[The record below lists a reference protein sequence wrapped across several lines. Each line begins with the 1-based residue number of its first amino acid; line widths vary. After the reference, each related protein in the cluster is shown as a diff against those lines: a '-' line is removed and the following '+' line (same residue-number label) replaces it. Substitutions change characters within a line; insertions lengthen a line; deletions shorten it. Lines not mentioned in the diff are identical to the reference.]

1 MTLEALRGLGFL
13 GAEAFEAVPA
23 PDVPAFDVLFLAG
36 AAVLLLRAQLL
47 LEQRPSIIS
56 EPHPQNSAN
65 EITP

>member
-36 AAVLLLRAQLL
+36 AAVLLLRASSCW
-47 LEQRPSIIS
+47 RAAGRSSVNHITKFC
-56 EPHPQNSAN
+56 N